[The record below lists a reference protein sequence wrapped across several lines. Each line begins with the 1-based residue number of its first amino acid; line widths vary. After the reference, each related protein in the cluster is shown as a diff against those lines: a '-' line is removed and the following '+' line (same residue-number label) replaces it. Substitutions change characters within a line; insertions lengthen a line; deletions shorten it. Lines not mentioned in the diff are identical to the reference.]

1 MRIETH
7 FIQYSCL
14 VVYRIKIVKI
24 RIISYQNK
32 NIAHRIRIVYIRII
46 SYRYSFIKNHI
57 L

>member
-1 MRIETH
+1 MGVETH

-24 RIISYQNK
+24 RIIPYQNK
-32 NIAHRIRIVYIRII
+32 NIAHRITIVYIRII
-46 SYRYSFIKNHI
+46 SYRYTLSKNI